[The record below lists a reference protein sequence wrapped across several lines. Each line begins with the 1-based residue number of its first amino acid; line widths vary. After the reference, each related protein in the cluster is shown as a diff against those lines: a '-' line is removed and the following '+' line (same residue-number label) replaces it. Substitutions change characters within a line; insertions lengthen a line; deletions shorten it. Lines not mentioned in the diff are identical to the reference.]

1 MWLGIMLATYLAGLV
16 MGAWQNYL
24 LERTGQ
30 AFVRDIRKEL
40 FAKFQHQSLGY
51 HHDHSTGELVTRMT
65 GDVDAMEQSVL
76 QGLTTLLEEVVTF
89 FVVAAMVLWL
99 SPVVGAASILPLAF
113 AFVFIRSYNRRVK
126 SVYEGVRRRLGTIG
140 SFLQDRLA
148 GIQVTQSFAKE
159 AVEEARFAERADGF
173 FETSVAA
180 SRLRNTYFPVV
191 SFFGF
196 LNNLVM
202 LGVGSWLIMRG
213 SEWFTLGALIAYR
226 GFWWRLQSPIRT
238 IAQTSDI
245 LQRARASALRVM
257 ELLDAAVG
265 IEDAPQATAWD
276 GGRGSVAFRDVAFAY
291 VPGTPILKGLSFD
304 VAADAFVAIAG
315 GSGSRSG
322 GGFSSSESGSAI
334 LLLRACCGGN
344 QLDVHGRGGRGL
356 AAGLRASGDL
366 RRQHEPGG
374 DQSVCLKKVELI
386 PDAEQFKPSP
396 EVGQARAG
404 GGSWLD
410 PAAAVGD
417 GDHEPLCFHH
427 SLDCDPPRQRA
438 RLAAILQGVVEQ
450 RREHQRRHELPAGR
464 QARRHATAE
473 RFAEAGLVD
482 REELLD
488 RVEFLAQR
496 LGLGSPGEA
505 ESQIVTERRR
515 HRLHSVGVVPAGEYS
530 AQRIEEKV
538 GLDLLAE
545 PLELAR
551 PQGEEG
557 RGRLPPRAADIGPL
571 LEHEKQRAPESAE
584 SEAIDGHGDGIP
596 LEDHG
601 CLRHDSADHQRK
613 HRHIEQRHGGAG
625 PDHARPEG
633 PAAESLQPRLRVDPG
648 QDPEEHGKAR
658 HPHHDQPEPARARWK
673 QPVAEREHEGRDACG
688 HQAEKRHLR
697 RPAASACPRFVCSA
711 AEPCD
716 RLMANRPAR
725 G

>member
-1 MWLGIMLATYLAGLV
+1 MSRFKNSNGVSSTTPLASGRVWTRLRPQAGTLVLSLSVLVLAVPFVNFHPLVWGFVADRLVEKTLTPEVLGMWLGIMLATYLAGLV

-257 ELLDAAVG
+257 ELLDAAVA
-265 IEDAPQATAWD
+265 IEDSPEATAWD

-315 GSGSRSG
+315 GSGSGKSTLLNLVPRFYDVDGGAVLVDGHDVRDVTLTSLRSEIGYVGQDNYLFDGTVEENLRYGEPDASHAEIEAAARAANAHDFILSLPAGYQTEVGQNGVKLSG
-322 GGFSSSESGSAI
+322 GQRQRLSLARAFLTRPRI
-334 LLLRACCGGN
+334 LLLDEPTASVEPESEALIHESILTRTREGRGTTLLVTHRVDLLRQAPRILFLEGGRLVGDGRHDDLVSN
-344 QLDVHGRGGRGL
+344 CPEYADAYHRWEVREEITVGRGG
-356 AAGLRASGDL
+356 
-366 RRQHEPGG
+366 
-374 DQSVCLKKVELI
+374 
-386 PDAEQFKPSP
+386 
-396 EVGQARAG
+396 
-404 GGSWLD
+404 
-410 PAAAVGD
+410 
-417 GDHEPLCFHH
+417 
-427 SLDCDPPRQRA
+427 
-438 RLAAILQGVVEQ
+438 
-450 RREHQRRHELPAGR
+450 
-464 QARRHATAE
+464 E
-473 RFAEAGLVD
+473 R
-482 REELLD
+482 
-488 RVEFLAQR
+488 
-496 LGLGSPGEA
+496 
-505 ESQIVTERRR
+505 
-515 HRLHSVGVVPAGEYS
+515 
-530 AQRIEEKV
+530 
-538 GLDLLAE
+538 
-545 PLELAR
+545 
-551 PQGEEG
+551 
-557 RGRLPPRAADIGPL
+557 
-571 LEHEKQRAPESAE
+571 
-584 SEAIDGHGDGIP
+584 
-596 LEDHG
+596 
-601 CLRHDSADHQRK
+601 
-613 HRHIEQRHGGAG
+613 
-625 PDHARPEG
+625 
-633 PAAESLQPRLRVDPG
+633 
-648 QDPEEHGKAR
+648 
-658 HPHHDQPEPARARWK
+658 
-673 QPVAEREHEGRDACG
+673 
-688 HQAEKRHLR
+688 
-697 RPAASACPRFVCSA
+697 
-711 AEPCD
+711 
-716 RLMANRPAR
+716 
-725 G
+725 

>member
-1 MWLGIMLATYLAGLV
+1 MKNAQPAYTLSNRELWQRVWTRLKPQAGTLVLSLSVLVLAVPFVNFHPLVWGFVADRLVEKTLTPEVLGMWLGIMLATYLAGLV

-257 ELLDAAVG
+257 ELLDAPVG

-315 GSGSRSG
+315 GSGSGKSTLLNLVPRFYDVDGGAVLVDGHDVRDVTLTSLRSEIGYVGQDNYLFDGTVEENLRYGEPDASHAEIEAAARAANAHDFILSLPAGYQTEVGQNGVKLSG
-322 GGFSSSESGSAI
+322 GQRQRLSLARAFLTRPRI
-334 LLLRACCGGN
+334 LLLDEPTASVEPESEALIHESILTRTRE
-344 QLDVHGRGGRGL
+344 GRGTTLLVTHRVDLLRQAPRILFLEGGRL
-356 AAGLRASGDL
+356 
-366 RRQHEPGG
+366 
-374 DQSVCLKKVELI
+374 
-386 PDAEQFKPSP
+386 
-396 EVGQARAG
+396 
-404 GGSWLD
+404 
-410 PAAAVGD
+410 VGD
-417 GDHEPLCFHH
+417 G
-427 SLDCDPPRQRA
+427 
-438 RLAAILQGVVEQ
+438 
-450 RREHQRRHELPAGR
+450 RHDD
-464 QARRHATAE
+464 
-473 RFAEAGLVD
+473 LVSNCPEYAD
-482 REELLD
+482 AYHRWEVREEIT
-488 RVEFLAQR
+488 AGQT
-496 LGLGSPGEA
+496 GLP
-505 ESQIVTERRR
+505 
-515 HRLHSVGVVPAGEYS
+515 
-530 AQRIEEKV
+530 
-538 GLDLLAE
+538 
-545 PLELAR
+545 
-551 PQGEEG
+551 
-557 RGRLPPRAADIGPL
+557 
-571 LEHEKQRAPESAE
+571 
-584 SEAIDGHGDGIP
+584 
-596 LEDHG
+596 
-601 CLRHDSADHQRK
+601 
-613 HRHIEQRHGGAG
+613 
-625 PDHARPEG
+625 
-633 PAAESLQPRLRVDPG
+633 
-648 QDPEEHGKAR
+648 
-658 HPHHDQPEPARARWK
+658 
-673 QPVAEREHEGRDACG
+673 
-688 HQAEKRHLR
+688 
-697 RPAASACPRFVCSA
+697 
-711 AEPCD
+711 
-716 RLMANRPAR
+716 
-725 G
+725 

>member
-1 MWLGIMLATYLAGLV
+1 MKNAQPAYTLSNRELWQRVWTRLKPQAGTLVLSLSVLVLAVPFVNFHPLVWGFVADRLVEKTLTPEVLGMWLGIMLATYLAGLV

-257 ELLDAAVG
+257 ELLDAPVG

-291 VPGTPILKGLSFD
+291 VPGTAILKGLSFD

-315 GSGSRSG
+315 GSGSGKSTLLNLVPRFYDVDGGAVLVDGHDVRDVTLTSLRSEIGYVGQDNYLFDGTVEENLRYGEPDASHAEIEAAARAANAHDFILSLPAGYQTEVGQNGVKLSG
-322 GGFSSSESGSAI
+322 GQRQRLSLARAFLTRPRI
-334 LLLRACCGGN
+334 LLLDEPTASVEPESEALIHESILTRTRE
-344 QLDVHGRGGRGL
+344 GRGTTLLVTHRVDLLRQAPRILFLEGGRL
-356 AAGLRASGDL
+356 
-366 RRQHEPGG
+366 
-374 DQSVCLKKVELI
+374 
-386 PDAEQFKPSP
+386 
-396 EVGQARAG
+396 
-404 GGSWLD
+404 
-410 PAAAVGD
+410 VGD
-417 GDHEPLCFHH
+417 G
-427 SLDCDPPRQRA
+427 
-438 RLAAILQGVVEQ
+438 
-450 RREHQRRHELPAGR
+450 RHDD
-464 QARRHATAE
+464 
-473 RFAEAGLVD
+473 LVSNCPEYAD
-482 REELLD
+482 AYHRWEVREEIT
-488 RVEFLAQR
+488 AGQT
-496 LGLGSPGEA
+496 GLP
-505 ESQIVTERRR
+505 
-515 HRLHSVGVVPAGEYS
+515 
-530 AQRIEEKV
+530 
-538 GLDLLAE
+538 
-545 PLELAR
+545 
-551 PQGEEG
+551 
-557 RGRLPPRAADIGPL
+557 
-571 LEHEKQRAPESAE
+571 
-584 SEAIDGHGDGIP
+584 
-596 LEDHG
+596 
-601 CLRHDSADHQRK
+601 
-613 HRHIEQRHGGAG
+613 
-625 PDHARPEG
+625 
-633 PAAESLQPRLRVDPG
+633 
-648 QDPEEHGKAR
+648 
-658 HPHHDQPEPARARWK
+658 
-673 QPVAEREHEGRDACG
+673 
-688 HQAEKRHLR
+688 
-697 RPAASACPRFVCSA
+697 
-711 AEPCD
+711 
-716 RLMANRPAR
+716 
-725 G
+725 

>member
-1 MWLGIMLATYLAGLV
+1 MKNAQPAYTLSNRELWQRVWTRLKPQAGTLVLSLSVLVLAVPFVNFHPLVWGFVADRLVEKTLTPEVLGMWLGIMLATYLAGLV

-257 ELLDAAVG
+257 ELLDAPVA
-265 IEDAPQATAWD
+265 IEDSPEATAWD

-315 GSGSRSG
+315 GSGSGKSTLLNLVPRFYDVDGGAVLVDGHDVRDVTLTSLRSEIGYVGQDNYLFDGTVEENLRYGEPDASHAEIEAAARAANAHDFILSLPAGYQTEVGQNGVKLSG
-322 GGFSSSESGSAI
+322 GQRQRLSLARAFLTRPRI
-334 LLLRACCGGN
+334 LLLDEPTASVEPESEALIHESILTRTRE
-344 QLDVHGRGGRGL
+344 GRGTTLLVTHRVDLLRQAPRILFLEGGRL
-356 AAGLRASGDL
+356 
-366 RRQHEPGG
+366 
-374 DQSVCLKKVELI
+374 
-386 PDAEQFKPSP
+386 
-396 EVGQARAG
+396 
-404 GGSWLD
+404 
-410 PAAAVGD
+410 VGD
-417 GDHEPLCFHH
+417 G
-427 SLDCDPPRQRA
+427 
-438 RLAAILQGVVEQ
+438 
-450 RREHQRRHELPAGR
+450 RHDD
-464 QARRHATAE
+464 
-473 RFAEAGLVD
+473 LVSNCPEYAD
-482 REELLD
+482 AYHRWEVREEIT
-488 RVEFLAQR
+488 AGQT
-496 LGLGSPGEA
+496 GLP
-505 ESQIVTERRR
+505 
-515 HRLHSVGVVPAGEYS
+515 
-530 AQRIEEKV
+530 
-538 GLDLLAE
+538 
-545 PLELAR
+545 
-551 PQGEEG
+551 
-557 RGRLPPRAADIGPL
+557 
-571 LEHEKQRAPESAE
+571 
-584 SEAIDGHGDGIP
+584 
-596 LEDHG
+596 
-601 CLRHDSADHQRK
+601 
-613 HRHIEQRHGGAG
+613 
-625 PDHARPEG
+625 
-633 PAAESLQPRLRVDPG
+633 
-648 QDPEEHGKAR
+648 
-658 HPHHDQPEPARARWK
+658 
-673 QPVAEREHEGRDACG
+673 
-688 HQAEKRHLR
+688 
-697 RPAASACPRFVCSA
+697 
-711 AEPCD
+711 
-716 RLMANRPAR
+716 
-725 G
+725 

>member
-1 MWLGIMLATYLAGLV
+1 MKNAQPAYTLSNRELWQRVWTRLKPQAGTLVLSLSVLVLAVPFVNFHPLVWGFVADRLVEKTLTPEVLGMWLGIMLATYLAGLV

-65 GDVDAMEQSVL
+65 GDVDAMEESVL

-173 FETSVAA
+173 YETSVAA

-257 ELLDAAVG
+257 ELLDAPVA

-315 GSGSRSG
+315 GSGSGKSTLLNLVPRFYDVDAGAVLVDGHDVRDFGLASLRSEIGYVGQDNYLFDGTVEENLRYGEPDASHAEIEAAAHAANAHDFILSLPAGYQTEVGQNGVKLSG
-322 GGFSSSESGSAI
+322 GQRQRLSLARAFLTRPRI
-334 LLLRACCGGN
+334 LLLDEPTASVEPESEALIHESILTRTREGRGTTLLVTHRVDLLRQAPRILFLEGGRLVGDGRHDDLVSN
-344 QLDVHGRGGRGL
+344 CPEYADAYHRWEVREEITVGRGG
-356 AAGLRASGDL
+356 
-366 RRQHEPGG
+366 
-374 DQSVCLKKVELI
+374 
-386 PDAEQFKPSP
+386 
-396 EVGQARAG
+396 
-404 GGSWLD
+404 
-410 PAAAVGD
+410 
-417 GDHEPLCFHH
+417 
-427 SLDCDPPRQRA
+427 
-438 RLAAILQGVVEQ
+438 
-450 RREHQRRHELPAGR
+450 
-464 QARRHATAE
+464 E
-473 RFAEAGLVD
+473 R
-482 REELLD
+482 
-488 RVEFLAQR
+488 
-496 LGLGSPGEA
+496 
-505 ESQIVTERRR
+505 
-515 HRLHSVGVVPAGEYS
+515 
-530 AQRIEEKV
+530 
-538 GLDLLAE
+538 
-545 PLELAR
+545 
-551 PQGEEG
+551 
-557 RGRLPPRAADIGPL
+557 
-571 LEHEKQRAPESAE
+571 
-584 SEAIDGHGDGIP
+584 
-596 LEDHG
+596 
-601 CLRHDSADHQRK
+601 
-613 HRHIEQRHGGAG
+613 
-625 PDHARPEG
+625 
-633 PAAESLQPRLRVDPG
+633 
-648 QDPEEHGKAR
+648 
-658 HPHHDQPEPARARWK
+658 
-673 QPVAEREHEGRDACG
+673 
-688 HQAEKRHLR
+688 
-697 RPAASACPRFVCSA
+697 
-711 AEPCD
+711 
-716 RLMANRPAR
+716 
-725 G
+725 

>member
-1 MWLGIMLATYLAGLV
+1 MKNAQPAYTLSNRELWQRVWTRLKPQAGTLVLSLSVLVLAVPFVNFHPLVWGFVADRLVEKTLTPEVLGMWLGIMLATYLAGLV

-245 LQRARASALRVM
+245 LQRARASALRVL
-257 ELLDAAVG
+257 ELLDAPVA
-265 IEDAPQATAWD
+265 IADPPQARCWD
-276 GGRGSVAFRDVAFAY
+276 AGQGRLEFQDVSFSY
-291 VPGTPILKGLSFD
+291 LPGKPILKDLSFA
-304 VAADAFVAIAG
+304 VAAGEFVAVAG
-315 GSGSRSG
+315 GSGSGKSTLLNLVPRFYDATAGSVLVDGHDVRAFTLASLRSEIGYVGQDNYLFSGTVEANLRYGRPEASQAEWEAAARAANAHDFILGLPTGYDTEVGQNGVKLSG
-322 GGFSSSESGSAI
+322 GQRQRLSLARAFLTRPRI
-334 LLLRACCGGN
+334 LLL
-344 QLDVHGRGGRGL
+344 DEPT
-356 AAGLRASGDL
+356 ASV
-366 RRQHEPGG
+366 EP
-374 DQSVCLKKVELI
+374 
-386 PDAEQFKPSP
+386 
-396 EVGQARAG
+396 
-404 GGSWLD
+404 
-410 PAAAVGD
+410 
-417 GDHEPLCFHH
+417 
-427 SLDCDPPRQRA
+427 
-438 RLAAILQGVVEQ
+438 
-450 RREHQRRHELPAGR
+450 
-464 QARRHATAE
+464 
-473 RFAEAGLVD
+473 
-482 REELLD
+482 
-488 RVEFLAQR
+488 
-496 LGLGSPGEA
+496 
-505 ESQIVTERRR
+505 
-515 HRLHSVGVVPAGEYS
+515 
-530 AQRIEEKV
+530 
-538 GLDLLAE
+538 
-545 PLELAR
+545 
-551 PQGEEG
+551 
-557 RGRLPPRAADIGPL
+557 
-571 LEHEKQRAPESAE
+571 E
-584 SEAIDGHGDGIP
+584 SEALIHESILRRTGEGLGTTLLVTHRVDLLRQAPRILFLEHGRLVADG
-596 LEDHG
+596 
-601 CLRHDSADHQRK
+601 RHTDLIVACPEYADAYH
-613 HRHIEQRHGGAG
+613 HWEETEEVTPG
-625 PDHARPEG
+625 PDA
-633 PAAESLQPRLRVDPG
+633 
-648 QDPEEHGKAR
+648 
-658 HPHHDQPEPARARWK
+658 
-673 QPVAEREHEGRDACG
+673 
-688 HQAEKRHLR
+688 
-697 RPAASACPRFVCSA
+697 
-711 AEPCD
+711 
-716 RLMANRPAR
+716 
-725 G
+725 

>member
-1 MWLGIMLATYLAGLV
+1 MKNAQPAYTLSNRELWQRVWTRLKPQAGTLVLSLSVLVLAVPFVNFHPLVWGFVADRLVEKTLTPEVLGMWLGIMLATYLAGLV

-257 ELLDAAVG
+257 ELLDAPVG

-276 GGRGSVAFRDVAFAY
+276 GGRGNVAFRDVAFAY

-315 GSGSRSG
+315 GSGSGKSTLLNLVPRFYDVDGGAVLVDGHDVRDVTLTSLRSEIGYVGQDNYLFDGTVEENLRYGEPDASHAEIEAAARAANAHDFILSLPAGYQTEVGQNGVKLSG
-322 GGFSSSESGSAI
+322 GQRQRLSLARAFLTRPRI
-334 LLLRACCGGN
+334 LLLDEPTASVEPESEALIHESILTRTREGRGTTLLVTHRVDLLRQAPRILFLEGGRLVGDGRHDDLVSN
-344 QLDVHGRGGRGL
+344 CPEYADAYHRWEVREEITVGRGG
-356 AAGLRASGDL
+356 
-366 RRQHEPGG
+366 
-374 DQSVCLKKVELI
+374 
-386 PDAEQFKPSP
+386 
-396 EVGQARAG
+396 
-404 GGSWLD
+404 
-410 PAAAVGD
+410 
-417 GDHEPLCFHH
+417 
-427 SLDCDPPRQRA
+427 
-438 RLAAILQGVVEQ
+438 
-450 RREHQRRHELPAGR
+450 
-464 QARRHATAE
+464 E
-473 RFAEAGLVD
+473 R
-482 REELLD
+482 
-488 RVEFLAQR
+488 
-496 LGLGSPGEA
+496 
-505 ESQIVTERRR
+505 
-515 HRLHSVGVVPAGEYS
+515 
-530 AQRIEEKV
+530 
-538 GLDLLAE
+538 
-545 PLELAR
+545 
-551 PQGEEG
+551 
-557 RGRLPPRAADIGPL
+557 
-571 LEHEKQRAPESAE
+571 
-584 SEAIDGHGDGIP
+584 
-596 LEDHG
+596 
-601 CLRHDSADHQRK
+601 
-613 HRHIEQRHGGAG
+613 
-625 PDHARPEG
+625 
-633 PAAESLQPRLRVDPG
+633 
-648 QDPEEHGKAR
+648 
-658 HPHHDQPEPARARWK
+658 
-673 QPVAEREHEGRDACG
+673 
-688 HQAEKRHLR
+688 
-697 RPAASACPRFVCSA
+697 
-711 AEPCD
+711 
-716 RLMANRPAR
+716 
-725 G
+725 

>member
-1 MWLGIMLATYLAGLV
+1 MKNAQPAYTLSNRELWQRVWTRLKPQAGTLVLSLSVLVLAVPFVNFHPLVWGFVADRLVEKTLTPEVLGMWLGIMLATYLAGLV

-257 ELLDAAVG
+257 ELLDAAVA
-265 IEDAPQATAWD
+265 IEDSPEATAWD

-315 GSGSRSG
+315 GSGSGKSTLLNLVPRFYDVDGGAVLVDGHDVRDVTLTSLRSEIGYVGQDNYLFDGTVEENLRYGEPDASHAEIEAAARAANAHDFILSLPAGYQTEVGQNGVKLSG
-322 GGFSSSESGSAI
+322 GQRQRLSLARAFLTRPRI
-334 LLLRACCGGN
+334 LLLDEPTASVEPESEALIHESILTRTRE
-344 QLDVHGRGGRGL
+344 GRGTTLLVTHRVDLLRQAPRILFLEGGRL
-356 AAGLRASGDL
+356 
-366 RRQHEPGG
+366 
-374 DQSVCLKKVELI
+374 
-386 PDAEQFKPSP
+386 
-396 EVGQARAG
+396 
-404 GGSWLD
+404 
-410 PAAAVGD
+410 VGD
-417 GDHEPLCFHH
+417 G
-427 SLDCDPPRQRA
+427 
-438 RLAAILQGVVEQ
+438 
-450 RREHQRRHELPAGR
+450 RHDD
-464 QARRHATAE
+464 
-473 RFAEAGLVD
+473 LVSNCPEYAD
-482 REELLD
+482 AYHRWEVREEIT
-488 RVEFLAQR
+488 AGQT
-496 LGLGSPGEA
+496 GLP
-505 ESQIVTERRR
+505 
-515 HRLHSVGVVPAGEYS
+515 
-530 AQRIEEKV
+530 
-538 GLDLLAE
+538 
-545 PLELAR
+545 
-551 PQGEEG
+551 
-557 RGRLPPRAADIGPL
+557 
-571 LEHEKQRAPESAE
+571 
-584 SEAIDGHGDGIP
+584 
-596 LEDHG
+596 
-601 CLRHDSADHQRK
+601 
-613 HRHIEQRHGGAG
+613 
-625 PDHARPEG
+625 
-633 PAAESLQPRLRVDPG
+633 
-648 QDPEEHGKAR
+648 
-658 HPHHDQPEPARARWK
+658 
-673 QPVAEREHEGRDACG
+673 
-688 HQAEKRHLR
+688 
-697 RPAASACPRFVCSA
+697 
-711 AEPCD
+711 
-716 RLMANRPAR
+716 
-725 G
+725 

>member
-1 MWLGIMLATYLAGLV
+1 MKNAQPAYTLSNRELWQRVWTRLKPQAGTLVLSLSVLVLAVPFVNFHPLVWGFVADRLVEKTLTPEVLGMWLGIMLATYLAGLV

-89 FVVAAMVLWL
+89 IVVAAMVLWL

-257 ELLDAAVG
+257 ELLDAPVG

-315 GSGSRSG
+315 GSGSGKSTLLNLVLRFYDVDGGAVLVDGHDVRDVTLTSLRSEIGYVGQDNYLFDGTVEENLRYGEPDASHAEIEAAARAANAHDFILSLPAGYQTEVGQNGVKLSG
-322 GGFSSSESGSAI
+322 GQRQRLSLARAFLTRPRI
-334 LLLRACCGGN
+334 LLLDEPTASVEPESEALIHESILTRTREGRGTTLLVTHRVDLLRQAPRILFLEGGRLVGDGRHDDLVSN
-344 QLDVHGRGGRGL
+344 CPEYADAYHRWEVREEITVGRGG
-356 AAGLRASGDL
+356 
-366 RRQHEPGG
+366 
-374 DQSVCLKKVELI
+374 
-386 PDAEQFKPSP
+386 
-396 EVGQARAG
+396 
-404 GGSWLD
+404 
-410 PAAAVGD
+410 
-417 GDHEPLCFHH
+417 
-427 SLDCDPPRQRA
+427 
-438 RLAAILQGVVEQ
+438 
-450 RREHQRRHELPAGR
+450 
-464 QARRHATAE
+464 E
-473 RFAEAGLVD
+473 R
-482 REELLD
+482 
-488 RVEFLAQR
+488 
-496 LGLGSPGEA
+496 
-505 ESQIVTERRR
+505 
-515 HRLHSVGVVPAGEYS
+515 
-530 AQRIEEKV
+530 
-538 GLDLLAE
+538 
-545 PLELAR
+545 
-551 PQGEEG
+551 
-557 RGRLPPRAADIGPL
+557 
-571 LEHEKQRAPESAE
+571 
-584 SEAIDGHGDGIP
+584 
-596 LEDHG
+596 
-601 CLRHDSADHQRK
+601 
-613 HRHIEQRHGGAG
+613 
-625 PDHARPEG
+625 
-633 PAAESLQPRLRVDPG
+633 
-648 QDPEEHGKAR
+648 
-658 HPHHDQPEPARARWK
+658 
-673 QPVAEREHEGRDACG
+673 
-688 HQAEKRHLR
+688 
-697 RPAASACPRFVCSA
+697 
-711 AEPCD
+711 
-716 RLMANRPAR
+716 
-725 G
+725 

>member
-1 MWLGIMLATYLAGLV
+1 MKNAQPAYTLSNRELWQRVWTRLKPQAGTLVLSLSVLVLAVPFVNFHPLVWGFVADRLVEKTLTPEVLGMWLGIMLATYLAGLV

-265 IEDAPQATAWD
+265 IEDSPEATAWD

-315 GSGSRSG
+315 GSGSGKSTLLNLVPRFYDVDGGAVLVDGHDVRDVTLTSLRSEIGYVGQDNYLFDGTVEENLRYGEPDASHAEIEAAARAANAHDFILSLPAGYQTEVGQNGVKLSG
-322 GGFSSSESGSAI
+322 GQRQRLSLARAFLTRPRI
-334 LLLRACCGGN
+334 LLLDEPTASVEPESEALIHESILTRTREGRGTTLLVTHRVDLLRQAPRILFLEGGRLVGDGRHDDLVSN
-344 QLDVHGRGGRGL
+344 CPEYADAYHRWEVREEITVGRGG
-356 AAGLRASGDL
+356 
-366 RRQHEPGG
+366 
-374 DQSVCLKKVELI
+374 
-386 PDAEQFKPSP
+386 
-396 EVGQARAG
+396 
-404 GGSWLD
+404 
-410 PAAAVGD
+410 
-417 GDHEPLCFHH
+417 
-427 SLDCDPPRQRA
+427 
-438 RLAAILQGVVEQ
+438 
-450 RREHQRRHELPAGR
+450 
-464 QARRHATAE
+464 E
-473 RFAEAGLVD
+473 R
-482 REELLD
+482 
-488 RVEFLAQR
+488 
-496 LGLGSPGEA
+496 
-505 ESQIVTERRR
+505 
-515 HRLHSVGVVPAGEYS
+515 
-530 AQRIEEKV
+530 
-538 GLDLLAE
+538 
-545 PLELAR
+545 
-551 PQGEEG
+551 
-557 RGRLPPRAADIGPL
+557 
-571 LEHEKQRAPESAE
+571 
-584 SEAIDGHGDGIP
+584 
-596 LEDHG
+596 
-601 CLRHDSADHQRK
+601 
-613 HRHIEQRHGGAG
+613 
-625 PDHARPEG
+625 
-633 PAAESLQPRLRVDPG
+633 
-648 QDPEEHGKAR
+648 
-658 HPHHDQPEPARARWK
+658 
-673 QPVAEREHEGRDACG
+673 
-688 HQAEKRHLR
+688 
-697 RPAASACPRFVCSA
+697 
-711 AEPCD
+711 
-716 RLMANRPAR
+716 
-725 G
+725 